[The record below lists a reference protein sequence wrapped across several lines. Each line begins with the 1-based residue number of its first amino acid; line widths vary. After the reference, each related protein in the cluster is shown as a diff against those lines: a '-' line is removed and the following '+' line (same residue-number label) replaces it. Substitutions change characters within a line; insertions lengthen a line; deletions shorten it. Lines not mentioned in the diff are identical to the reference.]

1 MVVTS
6 LFLQS
11 SEVGALAQSP
21 SSGFRRRP
29 RPGCSGLAAAEE
41 KEPLALLGARAGL
54 RKGGSAAESWAP
66 SSALRQGRGHALS

>member
-1 MVVTS
+1 MVVAS
-6 LFLQS
+6 FFLQS

-29 RPGCSGLAAAEE
+29 RSGCSGLAAAEE

-54 RKGGSAAESWAP
+54 RKGGSAAES
-66 SSALRQGRGHALS
+66 ALRQGRGHALS